1 MRRLRAFIESVLLF
15 GVVFLVYEI
24 MYYSY
29 MFLVRYA
36 IEQGYQWPDIS
47 SYSSFNVDEI
57 SLYYVRDHPIEYTL
71 ICWGIILTVI
81 CVTLLISRQ
90 PIRPVFQVKWLKF
103 KNQLA
108 MMLTGIGL
116 VVSINGLVRFL
127 GDVTG
132 QQVSYLPNE
141 VFGAYGFTYIIIIV
155 GIVIPVFEEVFFRG
169 LLMGRLSIAFGAVMT
184 ISLSSIIFAI
194 SHLNIAQ
201 GLFVLPVGLLSGV
214 LVYRTKSILSGIGLH
229 IIYNVLNIY
238 LDKIQFFQYN
248 SLQLLVMI
256 AMGVTL
262 MVFGLNQIEDYKKVH
277 A

>member
-1 MRRLRAFIESVLLF
+1 M
-15 GVVFLVYEI
+15 
-24 MYYSY
+24 
-29 MFLVRYA
+29 
-36 IEQGYQWPDIS
+36 
-47 SYSSFNVDEI
+47 
-57 SLYYVRDHPIEYTL
+57 
-71 ICWGIILTVI
+71 
-81 CVTLLISRQ
+81 TLLISRQ